1 MNRVVGIDGCPS
13 GWVCCE
19 MEVGAP
25 QRASARVCATFAE
38 VLEAFAD
45 ASVLGVDIPIGLP
58 DAGERG
64 GREVDRVARSM
75 LGPARASSVFSAPVR
90 AVLGATSYAHARELS
105 VASSA
110 SGISLSVQAF
120 NIVAKIR
127 EVDELI
133 SVAAQGRV
141 VEVHPELCFAQM
153 NGGDGLEPSKQ
164 TPEGRELR
172 AQLLA
177 AQGFTTV
184 ATVIRSVPRG
194 QAAIDDVLDSM
205 AACWTAG
212 RVATGVAKRL
222 PEGEPPIDSR
232 GLRMEMWC

>member
-1 MNRVVGIDGCPS
+1 MG
-13 GWVCCE
+13 
-19 MEVGAP
+19 
-25 QRASARVCATFAE
+25 Q
-38 VLEAFAD
+38 
-45 ASVLGVDIPIGLP
+45 
-58 DAGERG
+58 
-64 GREVDRVARSM
+64 
-75 LGPARASSVFSAPVR
+75 ARASSVFPAPAR
-90 AVLGATSYAHARELS
+90 AVLGATDYAHARELS

-164 TPEGRELR
+164 TTEGRELR

-222 PEGEPPIDSR
+222 PAGEPPIDSR